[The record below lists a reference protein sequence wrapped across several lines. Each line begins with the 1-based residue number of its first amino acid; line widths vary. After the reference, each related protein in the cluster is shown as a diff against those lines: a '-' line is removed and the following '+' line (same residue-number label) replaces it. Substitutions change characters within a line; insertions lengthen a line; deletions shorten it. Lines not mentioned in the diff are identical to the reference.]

1 MIVLLITII
10 LVGLWVSYE
19 VWRAPMFDDKMN
31 LIRDER
37 NLKDLLSFLKK
48 NK

>member
-1 MIVLLITII
+1 MIVLLITLI

-19 VWRAPMFDDKMN
+19 SWKAPMFDDKMN

-37 NLKDLLSFLKK
+37 TLKDLFSFLKK